1 MNIMNFENGKK
12 YEAPE
17 TKVIM
22 LKEEKHL
29 LASSGEEDW

>member
-1 MNIMNFENGKK
+1 MNNLNIENGKK
-12 YEAPE
+12 YVAPM
-17 TKVIM
+17 TNVIM